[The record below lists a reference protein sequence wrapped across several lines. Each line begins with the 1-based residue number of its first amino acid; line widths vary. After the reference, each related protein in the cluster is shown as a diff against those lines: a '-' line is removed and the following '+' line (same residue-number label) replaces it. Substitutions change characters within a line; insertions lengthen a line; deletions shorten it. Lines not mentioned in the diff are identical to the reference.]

1 MEGREGRRE
10 RVRERGRERPDGVR
24 EEEEWWCGREGGK
37 EGEGEGEG
45 EGATRWGEGG
55 GGVVVWKGRR
65 EGGRG

>member
-1 MEGREGRRE
+1 MEGKEGRRE

-45 EGATRWGEGG
+45 EGATR
-55 GGVVVWKGRR
+55 
-65 EGGRG
+65 